1 MVAVN
6 DGMEDVCTETALPWA
21 LGVGKALSHEPA
33 GELIPLSEKVK
44 SVLYLAS

>member
-6 DGMEDVCTETALPWA
+6 DGMEDVCTETALP
-21 LGVGKALSHEPA
+21 KALSHEPA